1 MRQAFV
7 RQLLEAAKE
16 DPNIILI
23 TGDLGYGVLD
33 EFAKTLPLQFIN
45 AGVAEQTMASLAGGL
60 ASLKKKV
67 FIYSIGNFSTLR
79 CLEQIRNDICSMNHS
94 VTVVSVGAGFS
105 YGPQGYTHYAL
116 EDISIMRSISRMNV
130 YCPSD
135 SNEVSVVLTKILNE
149 GKPSYLRL
157 GKGGEPLLHQSNRSS
172 DFENGITLRP
182 GPDATMIF
190 TGAIGSQVLQAAE
203 ILSLTGIE
211 AEVISFPQVSP
222 ISVRKIQDSTSHL
235 FTIEEHVT
243 RGGFGSAVLEG
254 LSEVD
259 SPRRVKM
266 LGVNYDGHSLGSHSY
281 LQDISGLS
289 APKIARYVN
298 SKLASSIEKKGR

>member
-1 MRQAFV
+1 M
-7 RQLLEAAKE
+7 
-16 DPNIILI
+16 
-23 TGDLGYGVLD
+23 
-33 EFAKTLPLQFIN
+33 
-45 AGVAEQTMASLAGGL
+45 
-60 ASLKKKV
+60 

-105 YGPQGYTHYAL
+105 YGPQGYTHYAI
-116 EDISIMRSISRMNV
+116 EDISVMRSISKMNV

-135 SNEVSVVLTKILNE
+135 SFEVSVVLTKILNE

-157 GKGGEPLLHQSNRSS
+157 GKGGEPILHQAELPEK
-172 DFENGITLRP
+172 FEDGIVLRP

-190 TGAIGSQVLQAAE
+190 TGAIGSQVLHAAE

-222 ISVRKIQDSTSHL
+222 ISVRKIQDSTSDL

-266 LGVNYDGHSLGSHSY
+266 LGVNYDGHSLGSHSF
-281 LQDISGLS
+281 LQELTGLS
-289 APKIARYVN
+289 ASKIAESLKNRL
-298 SKLASSIEKKGR
+298 SKSISLRVGLHE

>member
-116 EDISIMRSISRMNV
+116 EDISVMRSISRMNV

-157 GKGGEPLLHQSNRSS
+157 GKGGEPLLHQSNLSS
-172 DFENGITLRP
+172 DFEDGITLRS

-190 TGAIGSQVLQAAE
+190 TGAVGSQVLQAAE

-211 AEVISFPQVSP
+211 VEVISFPQVSP
-222 ISVRKIQDSTSHL
+222 ISVNKIQNSTSVL

-243 RGGFGSAVLEG
+243 RGGFGSAILEG

-259 SPRRVKM
+259 SARRVRM
-266 LGVNYDGHSLGSHSY
+266 LGVNYDGYSLGSHSY
-281 LQDISGLS
+281 LQEITGLS
-289 APKIARYVN
+289 AAKIAEFVKL
-298 SKLASSIEKKGR
+298 KLANLD

>member
-16 DPNIILI
+16 DPNIVLI

-33 EFAKTLPLQFIN
+33 DFAKALPPQFIN

-105 YGPQGYTHYAL
+105 YGPQGYTHYAI
-116 EDISIMRSISRMNV
+116 EDISVMRSISKMNV

-135 SNEVSVVLTKILNE
+135 SYEVSVVLTKILNE

-157 GKGGEPLLHQSNRSS
+157 GKGGEPLIHPSNLSS
-172 DFENGITLRP
+172 DFEDGVTLRS

-190 TGAIGSQVLQAAE
+190 TGAIGSQVIAAAE
-203 ILSLTGIE
+203 ILSSTGIE

-222 ISVRKIQDSTSHL
+222 ISVRKIQNSTSIL
-235 FTIEEHVT
+235 FSIEEHVT

-254 LSEVD
+254 LSEAD
-259 SPRRVKM
+259 SGRRVRM
-266 LGVNYDGHSLGSHSY
+266 LGVNYDGYSLGSHSY

-289 APKIARYVN
+289 AVKIAKYVN
-298 SKLASSIEKKGR
+298 SKLAS

>member
-7 RQLLEAAKE
+7 RQLLEAAIK
-16 DPNIILI
+16 DPSIVLI

-33 EFAKTLPLQFIN
+33 EFAQTLPHQFIN

-60 ASLKKKV
+60 ASLDKKV

-105 YGPQGYTHYAL
+105 YGPQGYTHYAI
-116 EDISIMRSISRMNV
+116 EDMSVMRSISKMNV
-130 YCPSD
+130 YCPGD
-135 SNEVSVVLTKILNE
+135 SYEVSVVLTKILNE

-157 GKGGEPLLHQSNRSS
+157 GKGGEPVLHQSNLSD
-172 DFENGITLRP
+172 DFEDGVTLRS
-182 GPDATMIF
+182 GVDATLIF

-203 ILSLTGIE
+203 MLSSSGIE

-222 ISVRKIQDSTSHL
+222 ISVRKIQNSTSNL

-259 SPRRVKM
+259 NVRRVRM
-266 LGVNYDGHSLGSHSY
+266 LGVNYDGHSLGSHSF
-281 LQDISGLS
+281 LQEISGLS
-289 APKIARYVN
+289 ALKIAAFVTKTMTN
-298 SKLASSIEKKGR
+298 S

>member
-7 RQLLEAAKE
+7 RQLLEAAIK
-16 DPNIILI
+16 DPSIVLI

-33 EFAKTLPLQFIN
+33 EFAQTLPHQFIN

-60 ASLKKKV
+60 ASLDKKV

-105 YGPQGYTHYAL
+105 YGPQGYTHYAI
-116 EDISIMRSISRMNV
+116 EDMSVMRSISKMNV
-130 YCPSD
+130 YCPGD
-135 SNEVSVVLTKILNE
+135 SYEVSVVLTKILKE

-157 GKGGEPLLHQSNRSS
+157 GKGGEPLIHKSNLSN
-172 DFENGITLRP
+172 DFEDGVVLRS
-182 GPDATMIF
+182 GPDVSMIF

-203 ILSLTGIE
+203 MLSSGGIE

-222 ISVRKIQDSTSHL
+222 ISVRKIQDSTSIL

-259 SPRRVKM
+259 SARRVKM
-266 LGVNYDGHSLGSHSY
+266 LGVNYDGHSLGSHAY

-289 APKIARYVN
+289 ANKITEYVN
-298 SKLASSIEKKGR
+298 SKLAN

>member
-16 DPNIILI
+16 DPNIVLI

-33 EFAKTLPLQFIN
+33 DFAKALPLQFIN

-79 CLEQIRNDICSMNHS
+79 CLEQIGNDICSMNHS

-105 YGPQGYTHYAL
+105 YGPQGYTHYAI
-116 EDISIMRSISRMNV
+116 EDISVMRSISKMNV

-135 SNEVSVVLTKILNE
+135 SYEVSVVLTKILNE

-157 GKGGEPLLHQSNRSS
+157 GKGGEPLLHPSNLSS
-172 DFENGITLRP
+172 DFEDGVTLRS

-190 TGAIGSQVLQAAE
+190 TGAIGSQVIAAAE
-203 ILSLTGIE
+203 ILSSTGIE

-222 ISVRKIQDSTSHL
+222 ISVRKIQNSTSIL
-235 FTIEEHVT
+235 FSIEEHVT

-254 LSEVD
+254 LSEAD
-259 SPRRVKM
+259 SGRRIRM
-266 LGVNYDGHSLGSHSY
+266 LGVNYDGYSLGSHSY

-289 APKIARYVN
+289 AVKIANYVN
-298 SKLASSIEKKGR
+298 SKLAS

>member
-16 DPNIILI
+16 DPNIVLI

-33 EFAKTLPLQFIN
+33 DFAKALPPQFIN

-105 YGPQGYTHYAL
+105 YGPQGYTHYAI
-116 EDISIMRSISRMNV
+116 EDISVMRSISKMNV

-135 SNEVSVVLTKILNE
+135 SYEVSVVLTKILNE

-157 GKGGEPLLHQSNRSS
+157 GKGGEPLLHPSNLSS
-172 DFENGITLRP
+172 DFEDGVTLRS

-190 TGAIGSQVLQAAE
+190 TGAIGSQVIAAAE
-203 ILSLTGIE
+203 ILSSTGIE

-222 ISVRKIQDSTSHL
+222 ISVRKIQNSTSIL
-235 FTIEEHVT
+235 FSIEEHVT

-254 LSEVD
+254 LSEAD
-259 SPRRVKM
+259 SGRRVRM
-266 LGVNYDGHSLGSHSY
+266 LGVNYDGYSLGSHSY

-289 APKIARYVN
+289 AVKIAKYVN
-298 SKLASSIEKKGR
+298 SKLAS

>member
-16 DPNIILI
+16 DPNIVLI

-33 EFAKTLPLQFIN
+33 DFAKALPLQFIN

-105 YGPQGYTHYAL
+105 YGPQGYTHYAI
-116 EDISIMRSISRMNV
+116 EDISVMRSISKMNV

-135 SNEVSVVLTKILNE
+135 SYEVSVVLTKILNE

-157 GKGGEPLLHQSNRSS
+157 GKGGEPLLHPSNLSS
-172 DFENGITLRP
+172 DFEDGVTLRS

-190 TGAIGSQVLQAAE
+190 TGAIGSQVIAAAE
-203 ILSLTGIE
+203 ILSSTGIE

-222 ISVRKIQDSTSHL
+222 ISVRKIQNSTSIL
-235 FTIEEHVT
+235 FSIEEHVT

-254 LSEVD
+254 LSEAD
-259 SPRRVKM
+259 SGRRIRM
-266 LGVNYDGHSLGSHSY
+266 LGVNYDGYSLGSHSY

-289 APKIARYVN
+289 AVKIANYVN
-298 SKLASSIEKKGR
+298 SKLAS